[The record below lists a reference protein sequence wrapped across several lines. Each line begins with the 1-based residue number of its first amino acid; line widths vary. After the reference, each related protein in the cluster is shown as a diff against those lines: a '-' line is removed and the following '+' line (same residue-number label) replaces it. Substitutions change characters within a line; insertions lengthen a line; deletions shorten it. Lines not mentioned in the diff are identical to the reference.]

1 MKQRHIHAQI
11 SRSSDKFEED
21 EAPIPLA
28 RKVLKNCFRRR
39 STRRYLSYRM
49 KNLEQSNQRDFDV
62 VGPRAPAALSFHHS
76 GSRGGKLEEQQRG
89 YSTAVLRASRRFMR
103 FTATSFLLPACDAAA
118 RRIQLRQSHQHELRD
133 HHVAAGRGPA
143 EGQQLR
149 GATAKQPG
157 WPNVTDVTSAV
168 MPCRQ
173 PSRQAILTRPLPPQP
188 PPPPPAKANEGGIVL
203 IKQAVPAISNYF
215 SAFLHK

>member
-11 SRSSDKFEED
+11 SRSSDKLEKD
-21 EAPIPLA
+21 EAPIPPA
-28 RKVLKNCFRRR
+28 KKVLKNCFRRR
-39 STRRYLSYRM
+39 STRRYLSYGM
-49 KNLEQSNQRDFDV
+49 KKLEQSNQRNIDV

-76 GSRGGKLEEQQRG
+76 GLRGGKLEEQQRG
-89 YSTAVLRASRRFMR
+89 YSTAALRASRRFMG

-118 RRIQLRQSHQHELRD
+118 WRRQLHQSHQHGLGD

-157 WPNVTDVTSAV
+157 V
-168 MPCRQ
+168 
-173 PSRQAILTRPLPPQP
+173 LHFYLP
-188 PPPPPAKANEGGIVL
+188 
-203 IKQAVPAISNYF
+203 
-215 SAFLHK
+215 

>member
-28 RKVLKNCFRRR
+28 RKVLKNCCRRR
-39 STRRYLSYRM
+39 STRRYLSYKV
-49 KNLEQSNQRDFDV
+49 KNLEQSNQRDYD

-76 GSRGGKLEEQQRG
+76 GSRGEKLEEQQRG
-89 YSTAVLRASRRFMR
+89 YSTAALRASRSFTR

-118 RRIQLRQSHQHELRD
+118 RRRQLHQSHQHGLGD

-149 GATAKQPG
+149 EATAQQPG

>member
-62 VGPRAPAALSFHHS
+62 VGPRAPAALSFHNS
-76 GSRGGKLEEQQRG
+76 GSRGGKLKEQQRG
-89 YSTAVLRASRRFMR
+89 YSTAALRDSRLRASF
-103 FTATSFLLPACDAAA
+103 SLPAT
-118 RRIQLRQSHQHELRD
+118 L
-133 HHVAAGRGPA
+133 
-143 EGQQLR
+143 LR
-149 GATAKQPG
+149 GEDSYVKVINMSSETIMWPPG
-157 WPNVTDVTSAV
+157 EV
-168 MPCRQ
+168 
-173 PSRQAILTRPLPPQP
+173 LPRANSCEEPQP
-188 PPPPPAKANEGGIVL
+188 NSQDGRM
-203 IKQAVPAISNYF
+203 
-215 SAFLHK
+215 

>member
-89 YSTAVLRASRRFMR
+89 YSTAALRASRRFMR

-118 RRIQLRQSHQHELRD
+118 RRRQLHQSSTWARRPSCGRR
-133 HHVAAGRGPA
+133 ARSCRGPTA
-143 EGQQLR
+143 ARCHSQTARCVVFLLALAMPLQIFRDLR
-149 GATAKQPG
+149 
-157 WPNVTDVTSAV
+157 V
-168 MPCRQ
+168 
-173 PSRQAILTRPLPPQP
+173 
-188 PPPPPAKANEGGIVL
+188 E
-203 IKQAVPAISNYF
+203 IKI
-215 SAFLHK
+215 K